1 MSGSLLCGCND
12 NSSSG
17 FNNKSYDI
25 SLNQDNSLI
34 AKTTKI
40 SDGYRLEIDGTGSS
54 LNYTRKKVPWYS
66 IAPFITEININEG
79 ITDIGENLFSDLN
92 FSYFIL
98 PSSVSSVKNNSFK
111 DDIVLYSYSNTFKG
125 SEFYTTYYYSEL
137 TPPNDGKT
145 YWHFVNDNP
154 TIWVVSQIKV
164 LFIGNSFTYYNDLP
178 LLTQEVA
185 KSLAEQLFDSEKQ
198 IVRIDMSEYM
208 EKESVSR
215 LVGAAPGYVGYEE
228 GGQLT
233 EAVRR
238 KPYSIVLFDEIEK
251 AHPDVFNILL
261 QVLDDGRLTD
271 GQGRTVDFS
280 NTIIIMTSNL
290 GSEFLLNGN
299 TPKERE
305 QVNKLLKMTFKP
317 EFLNRI
323 DEIVMFNSLTEDVID
338 KIIVKFLE
346 ILKNKLMNKNINLI
360 YDDKAIAFIHKN
372 SFDVTY
378 GARPIRR
385 YIQNHVETPI
395 ATLILSNAQHDVINL
410 TSDGHQLIIK

>member
-1 MSGSLLCGCND
+1 MKINLNLFKISPLILFMMSGSLLCGCND

-111 DDIVLYSYSNTFKG
+111 DNIVLYSYSNTFEG
-125 SEFYTTYYYSEL
+125 NEFYTTYYYSEL

-185 KSLAEQLFDSEKQ
+185 KSLGYDFISDSITQGSYTLTKFADNTDPKGKEVEDKLNSTNDYDYVILQEQSTRSYENPNEFEKAVSDLNIKIKNTQ
-198 IVRIDMSEYM
+198 ENASIRLYETWGFPIAANELKITIPEVEEKIRNEYD
-208 EKESVSR
+208 R
-215 LVGAAPGYVGYEE
+215 VGNKYNLDVHYVG
-228 GGQLT
+228 
-233 EAVRR
+233 EAFSYV
-238 KPYSIVLFDEIEK
+238 YQNYQDINLY
-251 AHPDVFNILL
+251 N
-261 QVLDDGRLTD
+261 DDGRHPSYEGSYLASLVHVASLL
-271 GQGRTVDFS
+271 GVDIRATTF
-280 NTIIIMTSNL
+280 I
-290 GSEFLLNGN
+290 GDLN
-299 TPKERE
+299 
-305 QVNKLLKMTFKP
+305 
-317 EFLNRI
+317 
-323 DEIVMFNSLTEDVID
+323 EDVANTLQEVAY
-338 KIIVKFLE
+338 KIVF
-346 ILKNKLMNKNINLI
+346 NK
-360 YDDKAIAFIHKN
+360 
-372 SFDVTY
+372 
-378 GARPIRR
+378 
-385 YIQNHVETPI
+385 
-395 ATLILSNAQHDVINL
+395 
-410 TSDGHQLIIK
+410 